1 MNYTWPRHLIFAST
15 LILLTALRTTFAQE
29 LHPDEL
35 QDEPWVKEVVCRGD
49 QNRERRG
56 FIGDREFRFCFLFS
70 EDKLQPTL
78 EGTPN
83 YSDLYITSYTKK
95 GQPNLTTIDV
105 VRLFPE
111 EHPGLILG
119 DANPLGPE
127 RSSELSSARFFKVH
141 LQVTNQARSG
151 RYPIAL
157 KLTSGTETAEQKI
170 DFSLPVLATN
180 NPSIVVKPK
189 RHSVVD
195 CWAGSDCSSLDLEVQ
210 NKLPYRIK
218 ITNISVSS
226 GDLLQNQPAG
236 EYAKEFESNSP
247 PRDLSLVM
255 RAKPVTFRRVFSG
268 FGTPQLS
275 LRIDYKDE
283 YGRFLSTESPA
294 DLEIRPNILVII
306 LFLILGA
313 VIGTFVRVDLAKLQR
328 AGLIT
333 KTQRVVFV
341 ITTFVS
347 GIVVCLIALFANIKI
362 IVWSNDNSY
371 SAWDPKVLFLT
382 ALIATVSGLPILYA
396 YLKLARPADAPAPPP
411 STNSPETNN

>member
-1 MNYTWPRHLIFAST
+1 MKYVFCFV
-15 LILLTALRTTFAQE
+15 LILLSAIQTTFGQE

-35 QDEPWVKEVVCRGD
+35 QEEPWVSEVVCRGD
-49 QNRERRG
+49 EKKERRG

-70 EDKLQPTL
+70 EDKLQPAL
-78 EGTPN
+78 EGTAN

-95 GQPNLTTIDV
+95 GGPNLTSIDI

-111 EHPGLILG
+111 EHPGLIIG
-119 DANPLGPE
+119 EANPLGPE
-127 RSSELSSARFFKVH
+127 RSSSLSSARFFKVH
-141 LQVTNQARSG
+141 LQVTNQVRSG
-151 RYPIAL
+151 RYPLAL
-157 KLTSGTETAEQKI
+157 KITSGPQTAEQKV
-170 DFSLPVLATN
+170 DFSLPVLALN
-180 NPSIVVKPK
+180 SPSIVVKPK

-195 CWAGSDCSSLDLEVQ
+195 CWAGSDCSSLELEVQ
-210 NKLPYRIK
+210 NKLPYKVK

-226 GDLLQNQPAG
+226 GDLLQNQPSG
-236 EYAKEFESNSP
+236 DYAKEFDGNSP
-247 PRDLSLVM
+247 PRDMALVM
-255 RAKPVTFRRVFSG
+255 TAKPVTFRRVFGG

-283 YGRFLSTESPA
+283 YGRSMSTETPA
-294 DLEIRPNILVII
+294 DLEIRPNILVIF

-362 IVWSNDNSY
+362 VVWSDDNSY

-396 YLKLARPADAPAPPP
+396 YLKLPRPADAPA
-411 STNSPETNN
+411 SNTANSPNRN

>member
-1 MNYTWPRHLIFAST
+1 MKYARLTHHVFGFA
-15 LILLTALRTTFAQE
+15 LLLLSALQTSFAQE
-29 LHPDEL
+29 LHPEEL
-35 QDEPWVKEVVCRGD
+35 QDEPWVSEVVCRGD
-49 QNRERRG
+49 EKKERRG
-56 FIGDREFRFCFLFS
+56 FIGDREYRFCFLFS

-83 YSDLYITSYTKK
+83 FSDLYITSYTKK
-95 GQPNLTTIDV
+95 GEPNLTRIDIL
-105 VRLFPE
+105 RLFPE
-111 EHPGLILG
+111 EHPGLIIG
-119 DANPLGPE
+119 EASPLGPE
-127 RSSELSSARFFKVH
+127 RSSTLSSARFFKVH
-141 LQVTNQARSG
+141 LQITKQARSG
-151 RYPIAL
+151 RYPLAL
-157 KLTSGTETAEQKI
+157 SITSGTQTAKQEV
-170 DFSLPVLATN
+170 DFSLPILATN
-180 NPSIVVKPK
+180 SPAIVVKPK

-195 CWAGSDCSSLDLEVQ
+195 CWAGSECSSLELEVQ
-210 NKLPYRIK
+210 NKLPYKIK

-226 GDLLQNQPAG
+226 GDLLQHQPSG
-236 EYAKEFESNSP
+236 DYAKEFEGNSSLK
-247 PRDLSLVM
+247 DLSLVM
-255 RAKPVTFRRVFSG
+255 TAKPITFRRVFSG

-275 LRIDYKDE
+275 MRIDYKDE
-283 YGRFLSTESPA
+283 FGRSLSTETPA

-313 VIGTFVRVDLAKLQR
+313 VIGTFVRVDLGKLQR

-341 ITTFVS
+341 VTTFVS

-396 YLKLARPADAPAPPP
+396 YLKLPRPADAPA
-411 STNSPETNN
+411 SNTANSPNQN